1 LRKNAYSMET
11 VMIELKK
18 AKSMALLEDLEALD
32 IIKIIRKEIPP
43 KPPGKLS
50 DMFAG
55 SLTTQEADDFN
66 EYVRKSRDEW
76 ERDI

>member
-1 LRKNAYSMET
+1 MET
-11 VMIELKK
+11 VTIELKK

-32 IIKIIRKEIPP
+32 IIKIIRKKTPP
-43 KPPGKLS
+43 KPPEKLS

-55 SLTTQEADDFN
+55 SISPEEADKLN
-66 EYVRKSRDEW
+66 EYIKKSRDEW

>member
-1 LRKNAYSMET
+1 MET
-11 VMIELKK
+11 LTIELKK
-18 AKSMALLEDLEALD
+18 DKSMALLEDLEALD
-32 IIKIIRKEIPP
+32 IIKIIRKKTPP

-55 SLTTQEADDFN
+55 SISAEEADRFN

>member
-1 LRKNAYSMET
+1 
-11 VMIELKK
+11 LKPWI
-18 AKSMALLEDLEALD
+18 LLKLSE
-32 IIKIIRKEIPP
+32 KKTPP

-55 SLTTQEADDFN
+55 SISAEEADRFN
-66 EYVRKSRDEW
+66 EYVKKSRDEW

>member
-1 LRKNAYSMET
+1 MET
-11 VMIELKK
+11 VTIELKK

-32 IIKIIRKEIPP
+32 IIKIIRKKTPP

-50 DMFAG
+50 DMFRG
-55 SLTTQEADDFN
+55 SISAEEADKFN
-66 EYVRKSRDEW
+66 EYVKKSRDEW

>member
-1 LRKNAYSMET
+1 MET
-11 VMIELKK
+11 LTIELKK
-18 AKSMALLEDLEALD
+18 AKGMALLEDLEALD
-32 IIKIIRKEIPP
+32 IIKIIRKKTPP

-55 SLTTQEADDFN
+55 SISGEEADRFN
-66 EYVRKSRDEW
+66 EYVKRSRDEW

>member
-1 LRKNAYSMET
+1 MET
-11 VMIELKK
+11 LTIELKQ

-32 IIKIIRKEIPP
+32 IIKIIRKKTPP

-55 SLTTQEADDFN
+55 SISIEEDEAL
-66 EYVRKSRDEW
+66 KKHSQQIRDEW